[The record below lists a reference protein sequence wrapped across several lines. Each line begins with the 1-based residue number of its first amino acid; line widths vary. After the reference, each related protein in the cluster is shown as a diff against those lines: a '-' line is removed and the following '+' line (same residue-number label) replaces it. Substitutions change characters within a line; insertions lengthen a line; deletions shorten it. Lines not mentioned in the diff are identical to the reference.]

1 LRSIGSELRLAR
13 NRHGLSL
20 RLVASQVAISPSQL
34 SRVERGLAEHAELM
48 MLARL
53 AAVVGLDLV
62 ARAYP
67 GTSPIRDSRH
77 GQLLGRLRTR
87 IHPGLGW
94 ATEVALPGHGDQR
107 SWDAMVR
114 GTNWRYGIEAEM
126 NPIDGQALLRRIH
139 LKQRDGD
146 VTGVILLLPETRT
159 TRQFR
164 SEFAVLLATEFSIHP
179 RRALAC
185 LAVGRD
191 PGGNTLIVL

>member
-94 ATEVALPGHGDQR
+94 ATEVALPGHGDPVTR
-107 SWDAMVR
+107 R
-114 GTNWRYGIEAEM
+114 GPLPAAGR
-126 NPIDGQALLRRIH
+126 LLQH
-139 LKQRDGD
+139 HDGD
-146 VTGVILLLPETRT
+146 PEGPRAFE
-159 TRQFR
+159 QFLVVGGDASRFPRPTAKVGFRPR
-164 SEFAVLLATEFSIHP
+164 S
-179 RRALAC
+179 
-185 LAVGRD
+185 G
-191 PGGNTLIVL
+191 